1 MDDKPTIY
9 DRIGGEEAIER
20 LVGSF
25 YEKVLVDED
34 LYPFFKDVPTEKQK
48 RMQREFFAAALGG
61 PAKYTGRPL
70 SHAHYNLGI
79 QRRHF
84 TRFVEI
90 LLETLQGASIDDRD
104 TVDIIDRINTYSDE
118 ILGGAGLDG

>member
-34 LYPFFKDVPTEKQK
+34 LRPFFKDVPMEKQK